1 MTKAIYTGV
10 DGVARKAKAM
20 YVGVDGVAR
29 KVKKAYVGVDGVAK
43 LFYDS
48 QIHLYIHTF
57 NIFCGTQAGDR
68 LGNVS
73 TYFAS
78 EAQKKITDDN
88 GYSWWEPADYGIY
101 MNHTYRL
108 AAYMDGYTY
117 IRHDKRIEYEQ
128 DGIGLYLEPT
138 GGLMVYVYDAS
149 TGDMV
154 TGKPLQYLGLSVADR
169 SGTPIEGL
177 PEVMTD
183 ANGCALFRG
192 LVLDSSFYTIASSN
206 PKWDTSQYSLF
217 KWDASTTDKTVIA
230 VVWPTR
236 GLTVKVYDNESYAV
250 IPNVSVT
257 IGNMPNSPIRT
268 TTTNTQ
274 GEAFFLSDEL
284 PLDGTYYLN
293 IVSDNYQDYSQ
304 LNVSYNG
311 GSQTLNV
318 SLEPTPQ
325 ISTCIMVKDYAGD
338 PLSAVNV
345 SVNGTS
351 IGITDTMGQIL
362 TLQPLGERIEI
373 TLALLGYIS
382 VRANVVIQ
390 RGSPFGITIPMPRTA
405 QIIFDSCG
413 GSEIERIDTYQGA
426 RFNSF
431 PTPERASYVFKGWY
445 LDDALTEPVVYPFV
459 VSGNTALTAS
469 WKARIAYTIMM
480 EIAIGGSASSNKD
493 TAAEGEQ
500 VTFTAMPDVG
510 SEFLNWEIMK
520 DGETTPAIII
530 DNPLTYTMPA
540 CNIGVTPVFNEG
552 SPPVPSDP
560 ITLVFKVTG
569 TDSPPTGYTVR
580 FTYPDGSL
588 IFEGTT
594 KALGTVRMNT
604 ADCPMYAV
612 DGMTATATNG
622 SYAGTITINAADVT
636 EDKANPS
643 SEILF
648 DIPVITTG
656 TLGSS
661 NAKDA
666 KTTITIPAGVNV
678 IKFKDVYIGVTPN
691 KTYNISKKS
700 FALGSEFRLSVSSDT
715 EGYWRETVY
724 TTTVFNELTLSFEYS
739 PAINSVTP
747 TVTDY

>member
-1 MTKAIYTGV
+1 MTKAIYMGV

-20 YVGVDGVAR
+20 YVGVDDVAR
-29 KVKKAYVGVDGVAK
+29 KVKKAYVGDANGVAK
-43 LFYDS
+43 LFYQSDPQPLS
-48 QIHLYIHTF
+48 QVTI
-57 NIFCGTQAGDR
+57 
-68 LGNVS
+68 
-73 TYFAS
+73 
-78 EAQKKITDDN
+78 KITNTVLGGTGVGIECIIPALGISAVSN
-88 GYSWWEPADYGIY
+88 GRAEAVFTQGKI
-101 MNHTYRL
+101 MRGETYTVC
-108 AAYMDGYTY
+108 AYRENG
-117 IRHDKRIEYEQ
+117 IEYKRQ
-128 DGIGLYLEPT
+128 DFTAADADTDIWYLDVKSLV
-138 GGLMVYVYDAS
+138 G
-149 TGDMV
+149 
-154 TGKPLQYLGLSVADR
+154 
-169 SGTPIEGL
+169 EGPRL
-177 PEVMTD
+177 RV
-183 ANGCALFRG
+183 
-192 LVLDSSFYTIASSN
+192 YTIDSTTGSVHTGNLVSGVPLEIVYAAGPSVPGFAEQTTGEDGSVQWSAMAPLKYGDYAIKVVEN
-206 PKWDTSQYSLF
+206 ENWEESLF
-217 KWDASTTDKTVIA
+217 PFFWEDSDRTFLMLVTPK
-230 VVWPTR
+230 
-236 GLTVKVYDNESYAV
+236 VKV
-250 IPNVSVT
+250 
-257 IGNMPNSPIRT
+257 
-268 TTTNTQ
+268 
-274 GEAFFLSDEL
+274 
-284 PLDGTYYLN
+284 GTL
-293 IVSDNYQDYSQ
+293 IV
-304 LNVSYNG
+304 
-311 GSQTLNV
+311 
-318 SLEPTPQ
+318 
-325 ISTCIMVKDYAGD
+325 VKDYAGD
-338 PLSAVNV
+338 PLSGVNV
-345 SVNGTS
+345 SINGTS
-351 IGITDTMGQIL
+351 IGVTDNMGQTL
-362 TLQPLGERIEI
+362 TLQPLGESIEI

-382 VRANVVIQ
+382 VRTNVVIQ

-426 RFNSF
+426 TFNSF
-431 PTPERASYVFKGWY
+431 PTPERDSYVFKGWY